1 MINGR
6 TDLDDLVSRS
16 LGGAFGH
23 GSMVPMRSTRVSD
36 R

>member
-23 GSMVPMRSTRVSD
+23 GSMVPKCCTRVSD